1 MLDVP
6 SWLNFF
12 FIAIT
17 LVTYLFIVS
26 SLIFGN
32 DRVRKRM
39 HAIALL
45 MLAWVI
51 FQSTLSLNRWYM
63 DREAMPPHLAFPVAT
78 TLVILSL
85 LLFTERGKRFISGL
99 SLQTLTWLHV
109 IRIPVEIALYW
120 LAFYKQVPWSM
131 TFYGHNFDIIFGIT
145 APIMA
150 YGHFQKG
157 WFSLKVLKIWNI
169 LGVIS
174 LLIIVIT
181 AFGAA
186 PSPIQAWD
194 FERPNYAVTHFPF
207 SWLPSFIVPSV
218 LFAHLVVLVRKG
230 KTS

>member
-1 MLDVP
+1 MLEVP

-63 DREAMPPHLAFPVAT
+63 DREAMPPHLVFPVAT

-85 LLFTERGKRFISGL
+85 LLFTGRGKRFISGL

-150 YGHFQKG
+150 FGYFHKG
-157 WFSLKVLKIWNI
+157 WFSLKVLKIWNT

-174 LLIIVIT
+174 LLIIVVT

-207 SWLPSFIVPSV
+207 SWLPSFIVPAV
-218 LFAHLVVLVRKG
+218 LFAHLVALVRKE
-230 KTS
+230 K

>member
-26 SLIFGN
+26 SLIFGS

-85 LLFTERGKRFISGL
+85 LLFTGRGKRFISGL

-150 YGHFQKG
+150 YGYFQKG

-194 FERPNYAVTHFPF
+194 FERPNYAVTHFPY
-207 SWLPSFIVPSV
+207 SWLPSFIVPAV
-218 LFAHLVVLVRKG
+218 LFSHLVVLVRKG